1 MISESI
7 MISLN
12 LHLFFEHLN
21 KLYMKILKILPLIL
35 LTLACAPGEKDGGQD
50 DGVFPYTVH
59 QKALPNG
66 LNVVTVPYESPGIAS
81 FYIIVRAGS
90 REEVEQGKTG
100 FAHFFEHM
108 MFRGTDKYP
117 TDVYNEELKSIG
129 AAANAN
135 TWLDRTVY
143 HMTGNAEMLDKM
155 FEMEAD
161 RFQNLNYSVHGFK
174 TEAGAV
180 KGEYTKNYASPM
192 MQLNEKTV
200 DVAFDNHTYK
210 HTTMGFW
217 DDVVDMPNQYEYS
230 LLFFDRFYRPEYST
244 ILVVG
249 DVTADLVNDL
259 AEKYFGEWERGSYV
273 PEIPVEPEQTETR
286 FAHIQNANFP
296 PYISLNYKSPAFNP
310 DSKESASLSVIS
322 QILFSQK
329 SELYKKLVIEER
341 KCRYLGGGAM
351 FTRDPYLF
359 SVRSSLHN
367 PEDMQ
372 LVKDEVIKSIQGLID
387 NGVDPKVL
395 SDTKSHVKYDFA
407 TGLDSSTSIAEVLS
421 YSIWATGDPE
431 AFGRFFNLIET
442 ISVQDLQETA
452 KKYFIPEHLT
462 ISTISPEEEG
472 GVL

>member
-1 MISESI
+1 M
-7 MISLN
+7 
-12 LHLFFEHLN
+12 
-21 KLYMKILKILPLIL
+21 KLLKILPLFF
-35 LTLACAPGEKDGGQD
+35 LTLACSSGDQGASQTDGP
-50 DGVFPYTVH
+50 FPYAIH

-81 FYIIVRAGS
+81 FYIVVRAGS
-90 REEVEQGKTG
+90 REEVEEGKTG

-117 TDVYNEELKSIG
+117 SDVYNEVLKSIG

-143 HMTGNAEMLDKM
+143 HMTGNAEMLEKM
-155 FEMEAD
+155 FEIEAD

-200 DVAFDNHTYK
+200 DVAFENHTYK

-217 DDVVDMPNQYEYS
+217 EDVVDMPNQYEYS
-230 LLFFDRFYRPEYST
+230 LTFFDRFYRPEYST

-249 DVTADLVNDL
+249 DVTPEMVNGF
-259 AEKYFGEWERGSYV
+259 AEKYFGNWERGSYI
-273 PEIPVEPEQTETR
+273 PEIPLEPEQTETR
-286 FAHIQNANFP
+286 FAHIQNAHFP
-296 PYISLNYKSPAFNP
+296 PYISLNYKSPAFDP
-310 DSKESASLSVIS
+310 DNKESASLAVIS
-322 QILFSQK
+322 QVLFSQK
-329 SELYKKLVIEER
+329 SDLYKKLVIEER

-367 PEDMQ
+367 AEELQ
-372 LVKDEVIKSIQGLID
+372 LVKDEIVKSIQNLIA
-387 NGVDPKVL
+387 NGVDQKVL
-395 SDTKSHVKYDFA
+395 DDTKSNLKYEFA
-407 TGLDSSTSIAEVLS
+407 TGLDSSTSIAEALS

-431 AFGRFFNLIET
+431 AFGRFYNQ
-442 ISVQDLQETA
+442 VQSLTVEDLQEVA
-452 KKYFIPEHLT
+452 KKYFVPEHLT
-462 ISTISPEEEG
+462 ISTISAAEEG
-472 GVL
+472 GVS